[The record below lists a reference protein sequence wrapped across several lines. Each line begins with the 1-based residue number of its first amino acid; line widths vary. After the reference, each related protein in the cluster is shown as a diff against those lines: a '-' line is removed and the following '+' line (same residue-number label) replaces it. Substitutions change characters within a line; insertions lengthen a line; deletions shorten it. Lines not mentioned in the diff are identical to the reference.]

1 MEGVELQRKQ
11 NVFWNQWSSGNKVGT
26 CTIGDSEILK
36 IRFPLLIINHHLWSQ
51 NLFQASTLIIIKN
64 TITSTDNIVTV
75 IISNTY
81 MVKSL
86 IWNCAGLFKVALRI
100 WLCKV
105 CTQCVH
111 LVLRPRGDM
120 STKMGTKMKTK
131 LHVCLYFQPNFAYQ
145 AWDWA
150 KSKLFNLIYNMKCLF
165 PTSICDSVLI
175 QFNYAAVDGLTD
187 ICYHLL
193 PNSCPIPKS
202 GSPTHSQEVG

>member
-1 MEGVELQRKQ
+1 
-11 NVFWNQWSSGNKVGT
+11 
-26 CTIGDSEILK
+26 
-36 IRFPLLIINHHLWSQ
+36 
-51 NLFQASTLIIIKN
+51 
-64 TITSTDNIVTV
+64 
-75 IISNTY
+75 

-100 WLCKV
+100 WLCIV
-105 CTQCVH
+105 CTHCVH

-202 GSPTHSQEVG
+202 GSPTHSQVSQYSQVGVAAFCQKTVAAALILCREKNLRPVPRLPLLIILILLSAQISNFSYLD